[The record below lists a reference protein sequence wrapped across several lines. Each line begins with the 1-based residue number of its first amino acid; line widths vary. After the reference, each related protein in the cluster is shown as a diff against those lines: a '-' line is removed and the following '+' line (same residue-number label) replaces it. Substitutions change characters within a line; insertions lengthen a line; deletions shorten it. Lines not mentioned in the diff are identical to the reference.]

1 MQESVRVVFIENGD
15 EDWFLNFLGKDKVLH
30 VFTISDLKYLREKT
44 RVWAA
49 FKNDSI
55 WGYLFEFDKRII
67 HTHGTMDS
75 IVSLLGRI
83 DLNEPTFIIEPH
95 HKQVVTHLFEPTEPT
110 DSSSKTKITTYY
122 VMKLDVHTF
131 KPLIRHHVEKLTTE
145 NLREVLDHLGEERK
159 ERIENV
165 IRSGGIAFGAYEKG
179 FLAAMVTVSEF
190 ADNIAL
196 IRGVYTIPSMRN
208 RGLATSASSALVEE
222 LISLGK
228 EPILW
233 VAKDNLP
240 ARKVY
245 KKIGFKKTEYILL
258 GFKAKKT

>member
-1 MQESVRVVFIENGD
+1 MKKSARVVFVENAD
-15 EDWFLNFLGKDKVLH
+15 EDWFLNFLSKDKVLH

-49 FKNDSI
+49 RKNNSVC
-55 WGYLFEFDKRII
+55 GYLFEFDKRII
-67 HTHGTMDS
+67 HTHGTTDS
-75 IVSLLGRI
+75 IVSLLGLI
-83 DLNEPTFIIEPH
+83 DLDEPTFIIEYH

-122 VMKLDVHTF
+122 VMKLDAHTF
-131 KPLIRHHVEKLTTE
+131 KPLINHHVNKLTTE
-145 NLREVLDHLGEERK
+145 NLPEVSEQLGEKRK

-165 IRSGGIAFGAYEKG
+165 IHGGGIVYGAYEKG
-179 FLAAMVTVSEF
+179 LLAAMATVSEF

-208 RGLATSASSALVEE
+208 KGLATSASSALVEE
-222 LISLGK
+222 LTSLGK

-245 KKIGFKKTEYILL
+245 KK
-258 GFKAKKT
+258 